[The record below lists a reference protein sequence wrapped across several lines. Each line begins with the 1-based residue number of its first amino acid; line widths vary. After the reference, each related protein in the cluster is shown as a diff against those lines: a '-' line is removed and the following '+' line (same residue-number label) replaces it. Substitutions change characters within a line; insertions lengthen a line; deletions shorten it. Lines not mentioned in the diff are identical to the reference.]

1 MGVVNMFVLYSGND
15 TEINSKCVAG
25 DVCLSFPVLFTVI
38 YLIVIDLHLASGFDF
53 AYQESPDTK
62 QSERHYDL

>member
-15 TEINSKCVAG
+15 TEINGKCVAG

-38 YLIVIDLHLASGFDF
+38 YLIVIDLHLPSGFDF
-53 AYQESPDTK
+53 AYQESSDTK

>member
-38 YLIVIDLHLASGFDF
+38 ELHLASGFAF
-53 AYQESPDTK
+53 SYQESSDTK